1 MNVIVHHSENI
12 ISCIL
17 IHSNVKHEIPPS
29 LFFVKYVR
37 YSREHFQVNY
47 SIIWKDESKMNL
59 YIFHSRNW
67 KIIMLYFA
75 KHLKSKKNSP
85 WEIIYMYYPLIFYY
99 SKNVIHS
106 LHFVKLREKLYE
118 NKNVYV
124 HINFFNIYTFILTY
138 KTLIV
143 IRRKKNRLLTSF

>member
-1 MNVIVHHSENI
+1 M
-12 ISCIL
+12 
-17 IHSNVKHEIPPS
+17 KYEIAV
-29 LFFVKYVR
+29 FFVKCVR

-75 KHLKSKKNSP
+75 RYLKSKKSSP
-85 WEIIYMYYPLIFYY
+85 WEIIYVYPPFVFYY
-99 SKNVIHS
+99 SKNVIYF

-118 NKNVYV
+118 NKNMFSYQVL
-124 HINFFNIYTFILTY
+124 IFLIFIL
-138 KTLIV
+138 LS
-143 IRRKKNRLLTSF
+143 RRIFPSIINK

>member
-75 KHLKSKKNSP
+75 RHLKSKKKKFPMGN
-85 WEIIYMYYPLIFYY
+85 
-99 SKNVIHS
+99 
-106 LHFVKLREKLYE
+106 
-118 NKNVYV
+118 
-124 HINFFNIYTFILTY
+124 NIYVLSPHFLLFKECYTFFTFREIT
-138 KTLIV
+138 
-143 IRRKKNRLLTSF
+143 

>member
-1 MNVIVHHSENI
+1 
-12 ISCIL
+12 
-17 IHSNVKHEIPPS
+17 
-29 LFFVKYVR
+29 
-37 YSREHFQVNY
+37 
-47 SIIWKDESKMNL
+47 
-59 YIFHSRNW
+59 
-67 KIIMLYFA
+67 
-75 KHLKSKKNSP
+75 
-85 WEIIYMYYPLIFYY
+85 MYYPLIFYY

-143 IRRKKNRLLTSF
+143 IRRKKNRLLTSRLIFIRRKKLKTDRTNTRNDGAQFSFIPTTFGYSLRENPDPVTLLLSAFVSFAFISALTWLPISIHAFALPFPLKKRTL

>member
-1 MNVIVHHSENI
+1 
-12 ISCIL
+12 
-17 IHSNVKHEIPPS
+17 
-29 LFFVKYVR
+29 
-37 YSREHFQVNY
+37 
-47 SIIWKDESKMNL
+47 
-59 YIFHSRNW
+59 
-67 KIIMLYFA
+67 
-75 KHLKSKKNSP
+75 
-85 WEIIYMYYPLIFYY
+85 MYYPLIFYY

-143 IRRKKNRLLTSF
+143 IRRKKNRLLTSFQINFHPEEETENGSNKHKERWCTIFIHSYHVWLFSSRESRFCDSFIIRVRFFRLYKCINLVAPISIHAFALPFPLKKRTL